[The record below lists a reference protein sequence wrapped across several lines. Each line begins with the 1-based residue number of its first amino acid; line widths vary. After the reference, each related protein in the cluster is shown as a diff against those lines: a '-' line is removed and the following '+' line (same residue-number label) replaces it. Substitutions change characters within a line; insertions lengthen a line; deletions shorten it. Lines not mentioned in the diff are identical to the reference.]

1 MEHVKSYLQSVKA
14 FTFFFIIFT
23 VLPSSFI
30 FAEVT
35 SDISHDVSLMNGL
48 VSYWPLDEVSGTR
61 EDVKGN
67 NNLIDNNTVSSA
79 TSLQGM
85 AADLERGNNRYGYIP
100 DPAEYLSITDS
111 AQSGLDVTDSLSI
124 SAWIKVENAPPSQN
138 DSYTIAS
145 KGSEVDGQWSWAFRY
160 GDWDNIMPGERH
172 LDFIWK
178 DNSGSWGAN
187 SWDTHKMVTINN
199 LESGTFHFVA
209 VTANVATQ
217 ELKFYVDGVQ
227 VGATQQGPSDFF
239 NSSAP
244 FLIGGYDNGYP
255 TTIFDGLMDEV
266 GLWNRALTV
275 EEVAKLYNNGEGIP
289 YTRTPIVPPTS
300 VSSDASLSTGLVS
313 YWPLDEVSGTRED
326 AKGGNDLTDN
336 NMVPST
342 IGMQGNSASFT
353 PENNTFL
360 SISDDVQSGLE
371 PANISLAVWMKSN
384 LGSADFID
392 EVLISKGA
400 SPGDYRLSLEN
411 GRALFFY
418 VNGIPVASSYTLY
431 ADAIVTPYINN
442 LDDGNW
448 HHVIATY
455 DGNVSKIYVDGSISA
470 YRTIGAQVVGNTVS
484 LTVGKLIN
492 GDGND
497 YGYFDGLIDEVGLWN
512 RALTAE
518 EVTKLYND
526 GKGLPYEV
534 IEVSP
539 EDCSDLTLKECIAK
553 LETMINST
561 DLPRIAKKWLH
572 IRIGLVEKL
581 LEKKGKGKERAA
593 EAILKSILRTFE
605 RKAMTKYLSDT
616 EISELTTLVQ
626 DILDQVKK

>member
-1 MEHVKSYLQSVKA
+1 M
-14 FTFFFIIFT
+14 
-23 VLPSSFI
+23 
-30 FAEVT
+30 
-35 SDISHDVSLMNGL
+35 
-48 VSYWPLDEVSGTR
+48 
-61 EDVKGN
+61 
-67 NNLIDNNTVSSA
+67 
-79 TSLQGM
+79 
-85 AADLERGNNRYGYIP
+85 
-100 DPAEYLSITDS
+100 
-111 AQSGLDVTDSLSI
+111 
-124 SAWIKVENAPPSQN
+124 
-138 DSYTIAS
+138 
-145 KGSEVDGQWSWAFRY
+145 
-160 GDWDNIMPGERH
+160 
-172 LDFIWK
+172 
-178 DNSGSWGAN
+178 
-187 SWDTHKMVTINN
+187 
-199 LESGTFHFVA
+199 
-209 VTANVATQ
+209 
-217 ELKFYVDGVQ
+217 
-227 VGATQQGPSDFF
+227 
-239 NSSAP
+239 
-244 FLIGGYDNGYP
+244 
-255 TTIFDGLMDEV
+255 
-266 GLWNRALTV
+266 
-275 EEVAKLYNNGEGIP
+275 
-289 YTRTPIVPPTS
+289 
-300 VSSDASLSTGLVS
+300 
-313 YWPLDEVSGTRED
+313 
-326 AKGGNDLTDN
+326 
-336 NMVPST
+336 
-342 IGMQGNSASFT
+342 
-353 PENNTFL
+353 
-360 SISDDVQSGLE
+360 
-371 PANISLAVWMKSN
+371 
-384 LGSADFID
+384 
-392 EVLISKGA
+392 
-400 SPGDYRLSLEN
+400 
-411 GRALFFY
+411 
-418 VNGIPVASSYTLY
+418 
-431 ADAIVTPYINN
+431 TPYINN

-605 RKAMTKYLSDT
+605 RKAMTKYLSET